1 MRRCWRR
8 SYSCNFRLRDLFGLD
23 IIVLAASGVLFWLA
37 GRTGYQIVLAPEV
50 IPTISGSY

>member
-37 GRTGYQIVLAPEV
+37 GRTGYQIVLAPEG